1 MKTAQDKTERIAY
14 LARRITERRNGNRAR
29 QLAGIVRQKYQSNPE
44 EIMAYFSHP
53 NEYIQGI
60 ATSTYG
66 MLTGNLYPIRKKT
79 YGGWG
84 INLKT
89 SPGYLFFYMNQLWFA
104 KLEEDALINSTNAGN
119 ALRYSVNKG
128 RSLSDSINGNDA
140 LQGSCNTENSLAGSR
155 NYDNVLANSINMGR
169 TLCRSKNS
177 GNTLFNSVNLEDALN
192 FSENSGNSLI
202 QSINGNNALSN
213 SHNIEN
219 SLIRSI
225 NCDYALRN
233 SVNGGS
239 SLYFS
244 KNKGN
249 ALFSSDNTGNSLD
262 NSMNSGNA
270 LNTSKNRGMT
280 LWHSENSEEALS
292 RSQNDEGV
300 AIGSMN
306 TGNTFFNSTKKGRQI
321 LIYKEHIQKDRGV
334 FRDETAYSFPAE
346 LSSKLEEYS
355 RFFGINLSDF
365 DYLTLKSNPIRNIL
379 SSMFEPRI
387 IKQDSSI
394 KYYMPLTM
402 EIRLSLPEEES
413 E

>member
-1 MKTAQDKTERIAY
+1 
-14 LARRITERRNGNRAR
+14 
-29 QLAGIVRQKYQSNPE
+29 
-44 EIMAYFSHP
+44 
-53 NEYIQGI
+53 
-60 ATSTYG
+60 
-66 MLTGNLYPIRKKT
+66 
-79 YGGWG
+79 
-84 INLKT
+84 
-89 SPGYLFFYMNQLWFA
+89 
-104 KLEEDALINSTNAGN
+104 
-119 ALRYSVNKG
+119 
-128 RSLSDSINGNDA
+128 
-140 LQGSCNTENSLAGSR
+140 
-155 NYDNVLANSINMGR
+155 
-169 TLCRSKNS
+169 
-177 GNTLFNSVNLEDALN
+177 
-192 FSENSGNSLI
+192 
-202 QSINGNNALSN
+202 
-213 SHNIEN
+213 
-219 SLIRSI
+219 
-225 NCDYALRN
+225 
-233 SVNGGS
+233 
-239 SLYFS
+239 
-244 KNKGN
+244 
-249 ALFSSDNTGNSLD
+249 
-262 NSMNSGNA
+262 MNSGNA

-394 KYYMPLTM
+394 KYYMPLKM
-402 EIRLSLPEEES
+402 ELKLSLPEEES